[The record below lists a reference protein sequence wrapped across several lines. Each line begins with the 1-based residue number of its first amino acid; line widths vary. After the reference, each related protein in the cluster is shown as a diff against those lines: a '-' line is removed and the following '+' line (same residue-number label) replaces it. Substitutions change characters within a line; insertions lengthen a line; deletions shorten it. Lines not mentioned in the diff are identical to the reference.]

1 MPQGVY
7 GVIVNVNNPS
17 SHFLCHA
24 NLLQNKR
31 ETLIQA
37 FDSGHDRE
45 FECDIFNK
53 YFTN

>member
-7 GVIVNVNNPS
+7 GLIVNANNPS
-17 SHFLCHA
+17 PHFLCHA

-45 FECDIFNK
+45 FECDIFHK
-53 YFTN
+53 

>member
-1 MPQGVY
+1 MQIFY
-7 GVIVNVNNPS
+7 
-17 SHFLCHA
+17 
-24 NLLQNKR
+24 KTRER

-53 YFTN
+53 YSTN